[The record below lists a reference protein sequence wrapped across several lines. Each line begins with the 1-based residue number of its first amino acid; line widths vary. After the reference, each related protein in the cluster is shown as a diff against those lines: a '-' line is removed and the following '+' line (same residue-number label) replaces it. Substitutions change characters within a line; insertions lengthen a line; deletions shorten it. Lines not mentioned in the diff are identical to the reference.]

1 MPDHIEVSDLRSF
14 MLGQHKLREHQEA
27 HLIRCNECM
36 EAMTKVTLEYL
47 EREEKS
53 KES

>member
-1 MPDHIEVSDLRSF
+1 MRDHIQVSDLRRF
-14 MLGQHKLREHQEA
+14 MLGQRKLDEQQEG
-27 HLIRCNECM
+27 HIVRCNECM

-53 KES
+53 KDS